1 MRTEGLSPTMTT
13 ADVAAAAGYSVQQ
26 VRDLEALGVIPPAPR
41 TRSGYRQFSPEHVHS
56 LCAYRDLAYA
66 VRPVVACRTMRQI
79 RSAPSDYAAAMISEL
94 HTRLNREREHTL
106 AARSALTSISSEE
119 TADVAPTEDDCMT
132 ITELAQALEV
142 KASTLRFWESVGL
155 ITPQRV
161 STPAGSVRRYPGV
174 AIRAPASSLPFARAA
189 TASPKYRRRSA
200 QSVNSRITPP
210 HSPRSTPDS
219 RPSPSAH
226 SHYSAPERS
235 WQIPSNSLAQR
246 DCSPQRQQRPD
257 PLQQGVPIRPD
268 NASSNCGQGHT

>member
-1 MRTEGLSPTMTT
+1 MEGCMRTEGLSPTMTT

-26 VRDLEALGVIPPAPR
+26 VRDLEALGVIPPATR

-66 VRPVVACRTMRQI
+66 VGPVVARRTMRQI

-174 AIRAPASSLPFARAA
+174 AIRDARIVAALRAGGYRIPEVQKAISAVRELTDHTTSLTALDSRLQSIAQRTFALLRSGAILA
-189 TASPKYRRRSA
+189 DLIEQPRSA
-200 QSVNSRITPP
+200 GLF
-210 HSPRSTPDS
+210 
-219 RPSPSAH
+219 AA
-226 SHYSAPERS
+226 APTTS
-235 WQIPSNSLAQR
+235 
-246 DCSPQRQQRPD
+246 
-257 PLQQGVPIRPD
+257 
-268 NASSNCGQGHT
+268 